1 MSEDNKSTSQFNN
14 SKRKSHKKHYTVL
27 PYFSTPIVYVL
38 VSLIAIMPI
47 CFVLMN
53 VAVTA
58 VHSAQKTLTP
68 DFCDITA
75 SSEYKPSTKSSG
87 TAEIPK
93 FSVSKKIG
101 KIVCDG
107 AGLNAGV
114 YYGLN
119 RVSLRYGAALNAK
132 TALPGQSKTVQVFGY
147 SSTAFKA
154 LKNVKKGDTISFE
167 TEWGTYTYSVTDCP
181 ECFRQRACFGK
192 RFGRCVFFSKRQ
204 NAVCYGSACFR
215 SFRKGGA
222 VMSRKSHSSETKSV
236 VIGRHF
242 LSFVLFLVIAALSLT
257 VFVRADC
264 VDGKKYASIFT
275 NEKYVQSLYGDV
287 KQYAYDMC
295 AQNGIPTDSVDEV
308 ITYDAVYNT
317 VNAYAV
323 GNFDNSQD
331 YTKTTYEDRISELNT
346 QLAQKTEDMIRQYK
360 INTADNANKA
370 CKKFSNNICD
380 YLKKQVV
387 FEYTNQL
394 QTVSNI
400 GKIVLSVIAAVLA
413 VGGAVLFA
421 IIYTMGSKKYR
432 GLRAISFSFIASG
445 ILQLILIL
453 GVQIIKTM
461 KQLVIYPKYLCEAV
475 LDYVNLCELHVLIS
489 ACASFGVA
497 IVLIALAWKLKRDH
511 K

>member
-1 MSEDNKSTSQFNN
+1 
-14 SKRKSHKKHYTVL
+14 
-27 PYFSTPIVYVL
+27 
-38 VSLIAIMPI
+38 
-47 CFVLMN
+47 
-53 VAVTA
+53 
-58 VHSAQKTLTP
+58 
-68 DFCDITA
+68 
-75 SSEYKPSTKSSG
+75 
-87 TAEIPK
+87 
-93 FSVSKKIG
+93 
-101 KIVCDG
+101 
-107 AGLNAGV
+107 
-114 YYGLN
+114 
-119 RVSLRYGAALNAK
+119 
-132 TALPGQSKTVQVFGY
+132 
-147 SSTAFKA
+147 
-154 LKNVKKGDTISFE
+154 
-167 TEWGTYTYSVTDCP
+167 
-181 ECFRQRACFGK
+181 
-192 RFGRCVFFSKRQ
+192 
-204 NAVCYGSACFR
+204 
-215 SFRKGGA
+215 
-222 VMSRKSHSSETKSV
+222 MSRKSHSSETKSV

-242 LSFVLFLVIAALSLT
+242 RSFVLFLVIAALSLT
-257 VFVRADC
+257 VFVRVDC

-346 QLAQKTEDMIRQYK
+346 QLAQKTEDMIGQYK

-370 CKKFSNNICD
+370 CKKFSNDICD
-380 YLKKQVV
+380 YLKKQVL

-413 VGGAVLFA
+413 VVGAVLFA

-453 GVQIIKTM
+453 GVEIIKTM

-475 LDYVNLCELHVLIS
+475 LDYVNLCELHVFVS
-489 ACASFGVA
+489 TCASFGVA